1 MRYNFAAHLSFFAKL
16 RRKAVQRATARIHA
30 FSATSTANA
39 PLDAS
44 TRPRRERTVES
55 KVPNRWTRA
64 TRAVV
69 QHSCGVANGSTGR
82 KPSAGHF

>member
-69 QHSCGVANGSTGR
+69 QHSCGVANGFTGR